1 MEVLRYEMRLEELN
15 EEMIIVW
22 WSKDVME
29 QLRKTRLLRTLEKEI
44 RKDFEDPEVRKILE
58 LLKQVLGLSPV
69 NFT

>member
-1 MEVLRYEMRLEELN
+1 MEVLRYEMRPEELD

-29 QLRKTRLLRTLEKEI
+29 QLRKMGLLRTLEKEI

-58 LLKQVLGLSPV
+58 LLKVGLRV
-69 NFT
+69 ECWC